1 MTTRTDESSLQR
13 CAPVLFSIQAT
24 CIELNGWLIGLLF
37 GAAISFLWLRAAPAA
52 IGLVWTLRTGTCAII
67 AVLLCYQMWTRN
79 PLVHKGRTSPRPA
92 TNPLAILCLRDLLPK
107 GGRGKKPVVIRQK
120 TLASSSLAFSDR
132 SIDRHPPKGGIFF
145 LSLFPFLFFFFWLSL
160 RDRKEEIKISAFFF

>member
-1 MTTRTDESSLQR
+1 MAQWLAD
-13 CAPVLFSIQAT
+13 CFSARD
-24 CIELNGWLIGLLF
+24 
-37 GAAISFLWLRAAPAA
+37 ISFLWLRAAPAA

-67 AVLLCYQMWTRN
+67 AVLPCYQMWTRN

-132 SIDRHPPKGGIFF
+132 SIDRHPIHQREEYSFY
-145 LSLFPFLFFFFWLSL
+145 LSSFFFWLRL
-160 RDRKEEIKISAFFF
+160 RDRKEEIKIPAFFVYHALSTFLLGHACDWAWDRRGKQ